1 MWIRSLLTMFAG
13 VAGVAL
19 SHTAGA
25 QASAAADRVPIP
37 YRTYIS
43 INPLG
48 IPFDLFSAEVESGIA
63 QGMTLGASGS
73 HIDVGDE
80 RFSSADFKF
89 RYYPSEV
96 VLRGFSL
103 GGSVGIERYSDI
115 RSQGERETLDSP
127 TFGVIVDYNW
137 MLGARHR
144 FIVGTGVGAKRIL
157 ANSEDRARV
166 GVDRAQLTA
175 RFTMGIAF

>member
-1 MWIRSLLTMFAG
+1 MRMRSLMAVLA
-13 VAGVAL
+13 VVAL
-19 SHTAGA
+19 ARSAGA
-25 QASAAADRVPIP
+25 QGSEGVSRVPIR

-63 QGMTLGASGS
+63 QGMTLGASAS

-96 VLRGFSL
+96 VLRGI
-103 GGSVGIERYSDI
+103 SVGASVGMLRYSDI
-115 RSQGERETLDSP
+115 FADVRQSLDTP

-137 MLGARHR
+137 MLGAQRR
-144 FIVGTGVGAKRIL
+144 FVIGTGVGAKRIL
-157 ANSEDRARV
+157 ASSEERKRVELDRAEFT
-166 GVDRAQLTA
+166 G

>member
-1 MWIRSLLTMFAG
+1 MRRLLTVLA
-13 VAGVAL
+13 VVAL
-19 SHTAGA
+19 AQSAGA
-25 QASAAADRVPIP
+25 QGSESTSRVPIR

-73 HIDVGDE
+73 HIDVGDQ
-80 RFSSADFKF
+80 RYSSADFKF
-89 RYYPSEV
+89 RYYPSEI
-96 VLRGFSL
+96 VLRGV
-103 GGSVGIERYSDI
+103 SVGASVGMLRYSNI
-115 RSQGERETLDSP
+115 RGLADRESLDTP

-137 MLGARHR
+137 MLGAQRR
-144 FIVGTGVGAKRIL
+144 FVIGTGVGAKRIL
-157 ANSEDRARV
+157 ASSEERERV
-166 GVDRAQLTA
+166 GLDRAQFTG

>member
-1 MWIRSLLTMFAG
+1 MNMRSLLVVFVFATI
-13 VAGVAL
+13 
-19 SHTAGA
+19 SRSIQA
-25 QASAAADRVPIP
+25 QQTTSAPLVRIP

-80 RFSSADFKF
+80 RFTSADFKF
-89 RYYPSEV
+89 RYYPGEV
-96 VLRGFSL
+96 VLRGFSV
-103 GGSVGIERYSDI
+103 GGSVGMQRYSDI
-115 RSQGERETLDSP
+115 REAGVRETLDSP

-157 ANSEDRARV
+157 ASSEDRERV
-166 GVDRAQLTA
+166 GVDRAQATA